1 MDNEQQYREEI
12 VRFGRLLHQKDYVAA
27 TDGNLTVRLDTDRV
41 LATPTGMSKGM
52 LDPDDLVIV
61 DLQGRRIAGHRAV
74 STEIR
79 MHLLIYRLRSDI
91 RGVVHAHP
99 VTATGYA
106 AACLE
111 LNQALLSE
119 VVLSLGCIPLARYA
133 TPGTEELSTVLE
145 PLIPHHDA
153 ILMANH
159 GVVTYGDSLLR
170 AYLKME
176 TVEHFAKVALITHL
190 LGKQHPL
197 SDAEV
202 EKLVAARVRN
212 LT

>member
-1 MDNEQQYREEI
+1 MDNERQYREEI

-27 TDGNLTVRLDTDRV
+27 TDGNLTVRLDTDRI
-41 LATPTGMSKGM
+41 LATPTGMSKGT
-52 LDPDDLVIV
+52 LDPADLVVV
-61 DLQGRRIAGHRAV
+61 DLQGRRVAGHRAV
-74 STEIR
+74 STEIG
-79 MHLLIYRLRSDI
+79 MHLLIYRLRPDI
-91 RGVVHAHP
+91 KGVVHAHP

-106 AACLE
+106 AAGLE

-119 VVLSLGCIPLARYA
+119 VVLSLGSIPLARYA

-190 LGKQHPL
+190 LGTQHPL
-197 SDAEV
+197 SDAEIK
-202 EKLVAARVRN
+202 KLATARLCN
-212 LT
+212 LA